1 MLRKLKKII
10 SKRKKLILAI
20 GILLVVFLIGRNL
33 IIGKNKGLTKESVKR
48 GTVAQEMVLS
58 GEVKASQDAKLFFAM
73 PGELAWLDVKEGDL
87 VKKGQVLARLDTTNL
102 YASYEMAIS
111 DLRLAQATLDR
122 VYDQLKGHEK
132 DESFSQIETR
142 TMAEVTKDKAYRAL
156 TIAQKNLANASLKA
170 PFDGVITNII
180 FPFTGINLLNT
191 NYLVQM
197 INPKTFYF
205 EVVADQTEVVDLKVG
220 QKVGIK
226 LDSFDEAV
234 DGEVE
239 YISLSPIEGEAGAS
253 YRVRIKI
260 DAWPFDLNKIKAG
273 MTGDAKF
280 ILSER
285 ENVLYLPPKFINSD
299 QKGKYVNL
307 GRKNNRVYI
316 EVGIEGDDKVEVKG
330 NINEG
335 NVIYD

>member
-1 MLRKLKKII
+1 MLRKLKKTLT
-10 SKRKKLILAI
+10 KRKKLLLAV

-58 GEVKASQDAKLFFAM
+58 GEVKASQDAKLYFAM
-73 PGELAWLDVKEGDL
+73 PGELVWLGVKEGDL

-102 YASYEMAIS
+102 YASSEMAIS

-142 TMAEVTKDKAYRAL
+142 TMAEVSKDKAYRAL
-156 TIAQKNLANASLKA
+156 TIAQKNLAKASLTA
-170 PFDGVITNII
+170 PFDGVISNII

-191 NYLVQM
+191 NYLVQI

-220 QKVGIK
+220 QKVGVK
-226 LDSFDEAV
+226 LDPFDETV
-234 DGEVE
+234 EGMVE
-239 YISLSPIEGEAGAS
+239 YISLSPIEGEAGTT
-253 YRVRIKI
+253 YRVKIKI
-260 DAWPFDLNKIKAG
+260 DDWPFDLNKIKMG

-280 ILSER
+280 TLSER
-285 ENVLYLPPKFINSD
+285 QNVLYLPPKFINSD

-307 GRKNNRVYI
+307 GRKDNKVYI
-316 EVGIEGDDKVEVKG
+316 ETGIEGDDRVEVKG
-330 NINEG
+330 DINEG
-335 NVIYD
+335 DVVYD